1 VIVLEALI
9 EIACS
14 VLGGLLE
21 FWFWG
26 GGVEWRR
33 KDILSESLIQRRSR
47 RRRLAIGCGVLLVI
61 AVSGAVVLAMLR

>member
-26 GGVEWRR
+26 GEWRR
-33 KDILSESLIQRRSR
+33 RDILSESLIQRRSR
-47 RRRLAIGCGVLLVI
+47 RRRLAIGCGVVLVI
-61 AVSGAVVLAMLR
+61 AVSGAVVLAISK